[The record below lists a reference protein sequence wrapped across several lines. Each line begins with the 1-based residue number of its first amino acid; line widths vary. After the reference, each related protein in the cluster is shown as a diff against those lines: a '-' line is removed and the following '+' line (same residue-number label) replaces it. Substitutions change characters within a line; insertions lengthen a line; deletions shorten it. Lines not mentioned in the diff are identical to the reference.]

1 MNSCSYPRSDR
12 PTLQRRPLTAPAP
25 IRPLCASATTMTP
38 AAVSKP
44 HPLRRAVSHSET
56 GPTIEDAAA
65 EGEGGGSDDADDVA
79 AAAEELREIVAS
91 LSLRQQQQQQRRPPD
106 ITLPKPAVRRSS
118 PSSSSYLSRTLP
130 RTPSRG
136 GSRNGGV
143 GVGVPLKRKA
153 SLGSGGTGT
162 SLSAPESAPMQV
174 DTAAAVVGDE
184 LESLCAST
192 RDDHKGRRRDTPPWI
207 GLDGKRCEFLQDYL
221 FLHIRRGRAELAR
234 SRRADSP
241 PSRAMTRNPFLR
253 QTTTTSSAL
262 GSLPPPPHPQ
272 IVRAATEPVLP
283 PPPSPSATTL
293 STKT

>member
-1 MNSCSYPRSDR
+1 M
-12 PTLQRRPLTAPAP
+12 T
-25 IRPLCASATTMTP
+25 TP

-56 GPTIEDAAA
+56 GPMIEDAAA
-65 EGEGGGSDDADDVA
+65 EGGGEGSDDADDVA

-162 SLSAPESAPMQV
+162 SLSVPESAPMQI

-184 LESLCAST
+184 LESPWAST

-207 GLDGKRCEFLQDYL
+207 GLDGKRY
-221 FLHIRRGRAELAR
+221 
-234 SRRADSP
+234 SP

>member
-1 MNSCSYPRSDR
+1 M
-12 PTLQRRPLTAPAP
+12 
-25 IRPLCASATTMTP
+25 
-38 AAVSKP
+38 
-44 HPLRRAVSHSET
+44 
-56 GPTIEDAAA
+56 
-65 EGEGGGSDDADDVA
+65 A

-136 GSRNGGV
+136 GTGRNGGV

-221 FLHIRRGRAELAR
+221 FLHVRRGRAELAR

-241 PSRAMTRNPFLR
+241 PLRAMTRNPFLR